1 MVGEDCSN
9 AKKYTLEVVKCI
21 LLSSWLHYCNAY
33 KINNTILGLKGN
45 VFLLMKLT
53 EIHESNQ
60 YTFREIERHNLRGV
74 YGVAER

>member
-1 MVGEDCSN
+1 MIGSLNEST
-9 AKKYTLEVVKCI
+9 K
-21 LLSSWLHYCNAY
+21 CNAY

-60 YTFREIERHNLRGV
+60 YTFREIERHKLRGV
-74 YGVAER
+74 HGVARR